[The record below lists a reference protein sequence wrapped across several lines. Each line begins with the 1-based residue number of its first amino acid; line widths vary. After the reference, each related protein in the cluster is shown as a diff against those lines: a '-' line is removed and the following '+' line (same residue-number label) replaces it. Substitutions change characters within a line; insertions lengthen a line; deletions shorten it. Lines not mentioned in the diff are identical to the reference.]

1 MKKTREELMQVY
13 DSTMEIIQT
22 GGYEDN
28 NGTWHALTNPL
39 KSSRFYSTLSTLK
52 DEFPVFEEKVYVE
65 NIDTFQKA
73 MSLGPK
79 AAVLNMA
86 SFQRPGGGVKNGS
99 RAQEEDLCRR
109 SNLLQALYAFSADG
123 CEELGYEP
131 LKRLKYPIP
140 MFGGIYSPHVLVF
153 KNALSYS
160 LMDKPFETNVISVAG
175 IKHPTLDKKTGMLQ
189 DKDATAMKGKIRAI
203 LRIALLNKHTK
214 LVLGALGCG
223 AYGNPPVHVA
233 QLFHEVIH
241 EEEFWGHFEEI
252 CFAVL
257 EDGNSLKNQSGGNFK
272 PFKEVF
278 G

>member
-73 MSLGPK
+73 MSLGTK

-109 SNLLQALYAFSADG
+109 SNLLQSLYAFSADG

-140 MFGGIYSPHVLVF
+140 MFGGIYSPHVLV
-153 KNALSYS
+153 
-160 LMDKPFETNVISVAG
+160 
-175 IKHPTLDKKTGMLQ
+175 
-189 DKDATAMKGKIRAI
+189 KGKIRAI

>member
-1 MKKTREELMQVY
+1 MQVY

-28 NGTWHALTNPL
+28 NGGWHKLTNPL
-39 KSSRFYSTLSTLK
+39 KGSRFYSTLSTLK
-52 DEFPVFEEKVYVE
+52 EDFPTFKEERVYVE

-73 MSLGPK
+73 ATLGPN

-99 RAQEEDLCRR
+99 RAQEEELCRR
-109 SNLLQALYAFSADG
+109 SNLLQSLYGFDPNG
-123 CEELGYEP
+123 CEELNYTP

-160 LMDKPFETNVISVAG
+160 LMDNPFETNVISVAG
-175 IKHPTLDKKTGMLQ
+175 IKHPDLDKKTGQLQ
-189 DKDATAMKGKIRAI
+189 DRDATTVKGKIRAI

-223 AYGNPPVHVA
+223 AYGNPPAHVA
-233 QLFHEVIH
+233 RLFHEVIH

-252 CFAVL
+252 CFAIL
-257 EDGNSLKNQSGGNFK
+257 EDGNSLKNQSGGNLK
-272 PFKEVF
+272 PFREVF